1 MLFFENLNYFED
13 LIFEWIFYFF
23 NNLEFFQYFEKFWLS
38 KLQITKNQMVAK
50 KRNEKTYTTLL
61 LWRSRSKR
69 AKSVPKG
76 IESFCESW
84 TKPYGTLFTT
94 IRAKSVPMGIE
105 SLWVLDQALRDIIY
119 DDTFFSK
126 VLWFFFQIF
135 FEFFFRKYVSR
146 QPKLLKLRYSVDD
159 GKLNEDTMAKKQKSE
174 EKKKT
179 HTSVR
184 PSRCAAGK
192 KAVSS
197 NLKRPLKS
205 LLNFC

>member
-105 SLWVLDQALRDIIY
+105 SLWVLDQALRDLIY

-126 VLWFFFQIF
+126 VFWFFFSKFFWNFFWKFF
-135 FEFFFRKYVSR
+135 FEFFSKIC
-146 QPKLLKLRYSVDD
+146 LK
-159 GKLNEDTMAKKQKSE
+159 TT
-174 EKKKT
+174 KT
-179 HTSVR
+179 T
-184 PSRCAAGK
+184 K
-192 KAVSS
+192 ITK
-197 NLKRPLKS
+197 
-205 LLNFC
+205 FCRRW